1 MGARLTKPVSA
12 ADIPGA
18 DTAVAHQVPTSDGA
32 GGFTWEDQA
41 GGTPTTDAGDLTSGT
56 LAAARLPGV
65 LADVDTQIKLR
76 NAAGA
81 QAAATG
87 TPNGSKYLRDDN
99 SWQAVSATDST
110 KVPLAG
116 TASMTGAIGITGSIA
131 RPSSSTINY
140 GHTAGTTDRHYINV
154 PSGGLI
160 VHEVSGSSVWY
171 SSASGNNSYQPI
183 IFNGTQTAPSTT
195 ANASWAESPG
205 LILQGGS
212 GSIINQA
219 KLTTRA
225 NSTAYSVCAY
235 ATGDVLRV
243 HFQDGG
249 SKRAVALVDASGT
262 VTFEAGS
269 HADYVASSSPASGEV
284 GVYVTGGNLTIKPGS
299 AGTRAIAVFVAKA
312 KV

>member
-18 DTAVAHQVPTSDGA
+18 DTADAGQVPTSDGV

-41 GGTPTTDAGDLTSGT
+41 GGTPTTDAGHLTSGT

-110 KVPLAG
+110 KLPLAG
-116 TASMTGAIGITGSIA
+116 GVLTGAVALTGTHTNPSACGFWRWGGAFVVNSDTGQGVYLNIGGGTFAIMSPTGFVMPNSLA
-131 RPSSSTINY
+131 NGLLKTDY
-140 GHTAGTTDRHYINV
+140 GFWRDAQATYIQ
-154 PSGGLI
+154 SGGGCI
-160 VHEVSGSSVWY
+160 VSAARLVS
-171 SSASGNNSYQPI
+171 
-183 IFNGTQTAPSTT
+183 
-195 ANASWAESPG
+195 
-205 LILQGGS
+205 
-212 GSIINQA
+212 
-219 KLTTRA
+219 RA
-225 NSTAYSVCAY
+225 NSTAYSLCVAP
-235 ATGDVLRV
+235 TGDVLRILL
-243 HFQDGG
+243 QDSS

-269 HADYVASSSPASGEV
+269 HADYVVGSSPASGEV
-284 GVYVTGGNLTIKPGS
+284 GVYITGGVLTLKPGS
-299 AGTRAIAVFVAKA
+299 AGARSIAANVSRAQA
-312 KV
+312 